1 MARIIVHL
9 GEQEREALRTL
20 AKREMRDPRAQA
32 ALIIHQELE
41 RQGALPARAALSQT
55 KGSVFEIQGGQ
66 S

>member
-41 RQGALPARAALSQT
+41 RQGALPARADLSQ
-55 KGSVFEIQGGQ
+55 KKESIFEICGGHA
-66 S
+66 

>member
-41 RQGALPARAALSQT
+41 RQGALPARGALSQT
-55 KGSVFEIQGGQ
+55 KGSVFEIRGGQ